1 VVSICAFIPFGNFQP
16 ARLFRWGEDR
26 PQEFACEYQNFVIWL
41 SHSQD
46 LTRTTQVGGGQGDE
60 GELLPEIRHNLLK
73 PQVSRKK
80 LNLVFVAA
88 DLVFVA
94 PGLVFVAVRLGF
106 CCAGLGFHR
115 GGHKDHNVSV

>member
-1 VVSICAFIPFGNFQP
+1 MAF
-16 ARLFRWGEDR
+16 LFPGSDPDHAGRR
-26 PQEFACEYQNFVIWL
+26 
-41 SHSQD
+41 
-46 LTRTTQVGGGQGDE
+46 RGQGDE

-73 PQVSRKK
+73 PQDSRKK

-115 GGHKDHNVSV
+115 GGDNEHNASV